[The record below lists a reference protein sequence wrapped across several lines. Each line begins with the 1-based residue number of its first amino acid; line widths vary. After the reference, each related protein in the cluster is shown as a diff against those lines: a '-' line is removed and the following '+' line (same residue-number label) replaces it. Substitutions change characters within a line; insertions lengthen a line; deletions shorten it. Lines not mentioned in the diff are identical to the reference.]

1 MSVWWQALK
10 SSRQC
15 AAEARVGHCMMRLF
29 IINLVCILGAW
40 AQNLGGE
47 ALGKES
53 KVHVHGIQLR
63 AVVTACD
70 KGYFESAE
78 NLVASVQLYEPGM
91 PIFVYDLG
99 LTANQRQIVSSWTGV
114 SLIAIDWTTL
124 PAHMMQ
130 LKHCAW
136 KPAVIKDA
144 VERVDSVLYLDA
156 GLELRWD
163 LEPIKADMEE
173 IGYWLILDK
182 QNLEKFVHPSQY
194 DALGV
199 ERGAFRNDVGLAA
212 GMIGFSKLSR
222 AWTTLF
228 LPWHNCCMNP
238 LCISPEGS
246 SLSNHRYDQS
256 ALSIL
261 LYKRMHEEEVYR
273 VVVSERFWASNSTL
287 GGIGTRLDCPTTRI
301 KGLVFYCRRK
311 NLPKPFSPLILY
323 KDTVESSANLW
334 SRIRSRFWASP
345 YGLAYSQTLSHAEM
359 QQALVELSFVDGAF
373 MPQPHPSHGPD
384 NILQNYVLKFAERLA
399 SSLSLGPRP
408 NQIRTSARLINL
420 IRRLTAGNGIEEK
433 KKEMNGVGSTT
444 DLPNR
449 YYEVVTSTLEVEPNS
464 VVNLIASLQTRSPAH
479 SKISVVVAGNAI
491 PPPLVGIC
499 NVTFLLQPDLVGIQV
514 SHQQSHIGAKMRTN
528 HNEVPG
534 SLLSALLALSTAL
547 KSTKCA
553 LWLHPSL
560 EAQASMQDLMH
571 FVSGQISPVLFSTD
585 EEDSAPLRCS
595 VAGSE
600 VPFTASKQIFAAC
613 KGTSFGKFIRNISDC
628 WERPDCASSLIGD
641 RLERSVCEI
650 WQDHTSALARQQARI
665 GSVIAS
671 RPRLFGE
678 SAARRAL
685 FVVRTGR
692 PPYHRARICSHR
704 ARAETKKLGELG
716 QVENNNTRPV
726 CVIFVH
732 LTLNLGDDIQTVAAQ
747 QAVQKFTQSPC
758 LLFRD
763 RLRDYQDNEPT
774 VVLFNGWFA
783 HLSSIPPLGEWPPPD
798 NLLAIPVSV
807 HLSHSLRSRLA
818 THWADVAWFKE
829 RQPIGCRDWG
839 TWEAL
844 TRAGIDA
851 FFTGCLTT
859 TFPRKGIGGDN
870 PSHPYAV
877 AVDFDSDG
885 LPVKTVGDVKL
896 QWYNMTH
903 TLSQENMLQSPQ
915 TRLDRASLYIEHL
928 GQANQVWTTRLH
940 AYLPSRAMGVH
951 VVTDFSNAADPAR
964 FRGLDNIT
972 DETMCAMRERLRSII
987 HAAVPVFTKVLPGD
1001 QDSNQLRRRL
1011 YKKWETIAREIYPPE
1026 AFDGSSRKTSR
1037 V

>member
-311 NLPKPFSPLILY
+311 TLPKPFSPLILY

-444 DLPNR
+444 DCAALHRSLNPINPPGIKADKVAGFTIQNMHTTQIDR
-449 YYEVVTSTLEVEPNS
+449 YPSIYSAVRSVALKNNLRAPKILSFGCSVGLEAFTLAKMYFPDSAIVGTDLKEALLIEAKRNNECFGSRVQFFNSAKFPLNNFGKYDIIFANS
-464 VVNLIASLQTRSPAH
+464 VLCVH
-479 SKISVVVAGNAI
+479 
-491 PPPLVGIC
+491 PPPPGGVFHTFPYTEFNKAVESLDSILKPSGLLVMVNTNYRFEDT
-499 NVTFLLQPDLVGIQV
+499 NVSQGYYRVQRGQC
-514 SHQQSHIGAKMRTN
+514 
-528 HNEVPG
+528 HNYVP
-534 SLLSALLALSTAL
+534 
-547 KSTKCA
+547 
-553 LWLHPSL
+553 LHDATGLP
-560 EAQASMQDLMH
+560 H
-571 FVSGQISPVLFSTD
+571 
-585 EEDSAPLRCS
+585 
-595 VAGSE
+595 
-600 VPFTASKQIFAAC
+600 
-613 KGTSFGKFIRNISDC
+613 
-628 WERPDCASSLIGD
+628 
-641 RLERSVCEI
+641 ERSNKCI
-650 WQDHTSALARQQARI
+650 
-665 GSVIAS
+665 
-671 RPRLFGE
+671 
-678 SAARRAL
+678 
-685 FVVRTGR
+685 
-692 PPYHRARICSHR
+692 Y
-704 ARAETKKLGELG
+704 
-716 QVENNNTRPV
+716 
-726 CVIFVH
+726 
-732 LTLNLGDDIQTVAAQ
+732 
-747 QAVQKFTQSPC
+747 QK
-758 LLFRD
+758 R
-763 RLRDYQDNEPT
+763 
-774 VVLFNGWFA
+774 
-783 HLSSIPPLGEWPPPD
+783 
-798 NLLAIPVSV
+798 
-807 HLSHSLRSRLA
+807 
-818 THWADVAWFKE
+818 
-829 RQPIGCRDWG
+829 
-839 TWEAL
+839 
-844 TRAGIDA
+844 
-851 FFTGCLTT
+851 
-859 TFPRKGIGGDN
+859 
-870 PSHPYAV
+870 
-877 AVDFDSDG
+877 
-885 LPVKTVGDVKL
+885 
-896 QWYNMTH
+896 
-903 TLSQENMLQSPQ
+903 
-915 TRLDRASLYIEHL
+915 
-928 GQANQVWTTRLH
+928 
-940 AYLPSRAMGVH
+940 
-951 VVTDFSNAADPAR
+951 
-964 FRGLDNIT
+964 
-972 DETMCAMRERLRSII
+972 
-987 HAAVPVFTKVLPGD
+987 
-1001 QDSNQLRRRL
+1001 
-1011 YKKWETIAREIYPPE
+1011 
-1026 AFDGSSRKTSR
+1026 
-1037 V
+1037 